1 MIFFTLQKKKK
12 KKKDFFGGPFS
23 RKKENIFV
31 FCLLLPDYDDVNF
44 FKLTIPLQLLR
55 IFVMSIFHAVY
66 FMVLFILPLFSHNN

>member
-1 MIFFTLQKKKK
+1 MIFFTLQKKKMT
-12 KKKDFFGGPFS
+12 FS
-23 RKKENIFV
+23 ADLFHVKKENIFV

>member
-1 MIFFTLQKKKK
+1 MIFFYTAKKKMT
-12 KKKDFFGGPFS
+12 FS
-23 RKKENIFV
+23 ADLFHVKKENIFV